1 MQHHRARHHQCS
13 EDSKTVSA
21 ACCSTGGNQCR
32 ARKAVVEGKRRC
44 TDCGRR
50 SCGCCTESGYSSR
63 DRKSQIPNPK
73 LMKTVRMVQATPTMK
88 AMRGRIALQKH
99 CVRKVFKSSSYFAEA
114 LGVRARHR
122 AALTILFLAIA
133 MRLCA
138 EELPRKAK
146 TPRETYPGADV
157 IYDSITTPDGKRL
170 RTIITKPRD
179 ATGNPPVIFVAG
191 WLSCD
196 SVEAPA
202 GTKTRV
208 VWFFAVSPSSRN
220 SLCFEWT

>member
-1 MQHHRARHHQCS
+1 
-13 EDSKTVSA
+13 
-21 ACCSTGGNQCR
+21 
-32 ARKAVVEGKRRC
+32 
-44 TDCGRR
+44 
-50 SCGCCTESGYSSR
+50 
-63 DRKSQIPNPK
+63 
-73 LMKTVRMVQATPTMK
+73 MKTVRTIQATPRMK

-179 ATGNPPVIFVAG
+179 ATGKLPVIFVAG

-196 SVEAPA
+196 SVEAPL
-202 GTKTRV
+202 GTKDATGIVFQGLAQLPGFPLFRV
-208 VWFFAVSPSSRN
+208 DKQGVGDRAGN
-220 SLCFEWT
+220 CAENDFESELPGY